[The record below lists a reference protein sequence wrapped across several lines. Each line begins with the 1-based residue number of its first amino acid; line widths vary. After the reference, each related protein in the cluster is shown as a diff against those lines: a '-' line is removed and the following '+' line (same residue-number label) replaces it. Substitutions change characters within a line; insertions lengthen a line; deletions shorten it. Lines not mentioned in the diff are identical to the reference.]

1 MLTSAAIGLYA
12 IALIAAAVSDLRH
25 YQIPN
30 SLSLAL
36 LAGFVLMLPALPL
49 ATTAH
54 HVSAGL
60 AVLAAA
66 SVLFVAGLWGG
77 GDAKLIAAASLW
89 FGWRELTAFL
99 LLTAILGGLL
109 ALTLLLLRRLVP
121 AEAAAGRWYS
131 RLLSPAEGVPYG
143 VAIAGAGLAL
153 APRLIPSDPVSLG

>member
-1 MLTSAAIGLYA
+1 MLTAAAIGLYA
-12 IALIAAAVSDLRH
+12 IVLVAAAVSDLRH
-25 YQIPN
+25 YEIPN

-36 LAGFVLMLPALPL
+36 LAAFALTLPALPL
-49 ATTAH
+49 TTVVH

-89 FGWRELTAFL
+89 FGWRELAAFL
-99 LLTAILGGLL
+99 LLTALLGGLL
-109 ALTLLLLRRLVP
+109 ALALLLLRRFVP
-121 AEAAAGRWYS
+121 AEAATGRWYS
-131 RLLSPAEGVPYG
+131 RLLSPIEGVPYG

-153 APRLIPSDPVSLG
+153 APRLIPSDPVSFG